1 MLEYFV
7 DGYKD
12 NTLFIVS
19 EEKNF
24 AFLNISKNAIT
35 TLKSIVLQER
45 GLKNLPHHTIHRMIG
60 HCPNQYNI
68 EPFNIYDYEK
78 KRGKEL
84 IKFAVIRDPVSRLI
98 STYKLFWLDNYP
110 HAYFNVMKQ
119 KYNINTLDKFIQW
132 VANYELTKPVLE
144 QDEHIRKQLAWLKDI
159 QYLNYIVP
167 IEHLDDFIHNKL
179 HIENFN
185 KENATNHK
193 IELSKEQ
200 INMIKTIY
208 ADDYI
213 ELQKIPQKLIYG

>member
-1 MLEYFV
+1 
-7 DGYKD
+7 
-12 NTLFIVS
+12 
-19 EEKNF
+19 
-24 AFLNISKNAIT
+24 
-35 TLKSIVLQER
+35 
-45 GLKNLPHHTIHRMIG
+45 MIG

-68 EPFNIYDYEK
+68 EPFKIYDYEK

-132 VANYELTKPVLE
+132 VANYELTKPVLQ

-179 HIENFN
+179 HIGNFN
-185 KENATNHK
+185 KENATKHN

-213 ELQKIPQKLIYG
+213 ELQKIPQQLIYS